1 MNFGEAIKSGFSN
14 YVTFS
19 GRAQRSAF
27 WLWVF
32 FAVLASIACS
42 ILDGAIFGFSEAN
55 KPISGLFGLATFLP
69 GLAVTVRR
77 LHDTGRSGWWILLWF
92 IPLVGWII
100 LIIWY
105 CQPGEAG
112 TNQYGPN
119 PLGALQPA

>member
-14 YVTFS
+14 CVTFS

-27 WLWVF
+27 WLWVL

-77 LHDTGRSGWWILLWF
+77 LHDTGRSGWWILIGLIPCVGF
-92 IPLVGWII
+92 IV
-100 LIIWY
+100 LIVFMVQDS
-105 CQPGEAG
+105 QPGSNE
-112 TNQYGPN
+112 YG
-119 PLGALQPA
+119 